1 MSNKFPFGFDVNSMT
16 EAFKMPAMDKFFGK
30 EMPMPMFDFGAFQ
43 DAQKKNVAALVEAN
57 KVAVS
62 GYQAL
67 YKRQTELFEAALAD
81 AKDKMTG
88 IQGQPMTMDAASE
101 NLEAMKAAFDKALA
115 DLKEVAELAQ
125 TANADAFEII
135 KARTE
140 EALSEIKTA
149 TEKMA
154 A

>member
-1 MSNKFPFGFDVNSMT
+1 MSNKFPFAFDVNSMT
-16 EAFKMPAMDKFFGK
+16 EAFKMPAMDNFFGK
-30 EMPMPMFDFGAFQ
+30 EMTMPMFDFGAFQ

-67 YKRQTELFEAALAD
+67 YKRQAELFEAALAD

-88 IQGQPMTMDAASE
+88 MQGQPMTMDAASE
-101 NLEAMKAAFDKALA
+101 NLEAMKAAFDKAIA